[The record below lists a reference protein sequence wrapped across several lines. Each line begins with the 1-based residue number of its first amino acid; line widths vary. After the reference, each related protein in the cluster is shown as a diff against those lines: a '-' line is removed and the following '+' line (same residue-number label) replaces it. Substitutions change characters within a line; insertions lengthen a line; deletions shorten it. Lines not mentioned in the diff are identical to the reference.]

1 MRYTRMADRQ
11 YIKLSVE
18 DKVAVLTID
27 HPPVNAMSSAVAGE
41 IAGVLDEIEA
51 NGDVRTLIIT
61 GSGQA
66 FMAGAD
72 IKEFTAF
79 QTDPTG
85 AVARL
90 GETKELFN
98 RIDALPFP
106 VIAAVNGYCLGGGNE
121 LALACD
127 MRVASANARFGQ
139 PEIDLGIIPGWGG
152 TQRLLRLIGPA
163 RTLEICLTGA
173 QIPAQEA
180 LRMGLVNKVVPEGM
194 VVREAKNVARLLTT
208 KSRAAV
214 QAILAA
220 VREGEGQSLAE
231 GLRIEGEQVAAV
243 VGGADAQ
250 EGVTAFLE
258 KRKPNFQ

>member
-1 MRYTRMADRQ
+1 MADRQ

-27 HPPVNAMSSAVAGE
+27 HPPVNAMSGTVAQE
-41 IAGVLDEIEA
+41 LADALDEIES
-51 NGDVRTLIIT
+51 GDVRALVIT
-61 GSGQA
+61 GTGPA

-72 IKEFTAF
+72 IKEFTQIETAD
-79 QTDPTG
+79 Q
-85 AVARL
+85 ARAKL
-90 GETKELFN
+90 GGTLELFN
-98 RIDALPFP
+98 RIDALPAP

-127 MRVASANARFGQ
+127 LRIASANARFGQ
-139 PEIDLGIIPGWGG
+139 PEIDLGIMPGWGG

-180 LRMGLVNKVVPEGM
+180 LRLGLVNKVVPEGM
-194 VVREAKNVARLLTT
+194 VVREARNMARLLAT
-208 KSRAAV
+208 KSRTAV

-220 VREGEGQSLAE
+220 VREGEGRALAD
-231 GLRIEGEQVAAV
+231 GLTIEGEQFAGLVETP
-243 VGGADAQ
+243 DAR
-250 EGVTAFLE
+250 EGITAFLE